1 MAEFLS
7 RDVSFLISKA
17 PETSYNTPFTD
28 GTDFERCLM
37 RGSNFVIPTLESLD
51 DADKIGTGF
60 EWATQQRP
68 NYWSHPTFPVAEDVN
83 TDKFALFLARAFGGA
98 TETPTQLIPSTGLA
112 YEHILVLQTA
122 AEGRQLPSSHLITS
136 VGYVDSSHVG
146 ADFGIM
152 GVVPDTVTVSQT
164 RADAPQYTVELVG
177 SGRWARPA
185 GVSSLPS
192 TVDAQHYVHG
202 ASVIVTFNDGKIGR
216 AHV

>member
-60 EWATQQRP
+60 EWATQLRP
-68 NYWSHPTFPVAEDVN
+68 NYWSHPTFPGTEDVN
-83 TDKFALFLARAFGGA
+83 TDKFALFLDRAFGGS

-112 YEHILVLQTA
+112 Y
-122 AEGRQLPSSHLITS
+122 
-136 VGYVDSSHVG
+136 
-146 ADFGIM
+146 
-152 GVVPDTVTVSQT
+152 
-164 RADAPQYTVELVG
+164 
-177 SGRWARPA
+177 
-185 GVSSLPS
+185 
-192 TVDAQHYVHG
+192 
-202 ASVIVTFNDGKIGR
+202 
-216 AHV
+216 